1 MVTAIMAT
9 VTMATAITVIVTTV
23 IAIMVTVQIMV
34 RRLHTA
40 HQRLMVQVLRTVLQ
54 PITVRVQLMDH
65 PQTTWVLPQI
75 T

>member
-1 MVTAIMAT
+1 MVTAP
-9 VTMATAITVIVTTV
+9 
-23 IAIMVTVQIMV
+23 IMVLRLLTDLLRITA

-65 PQTTWVLPQI
+65 PQTTWALPQI